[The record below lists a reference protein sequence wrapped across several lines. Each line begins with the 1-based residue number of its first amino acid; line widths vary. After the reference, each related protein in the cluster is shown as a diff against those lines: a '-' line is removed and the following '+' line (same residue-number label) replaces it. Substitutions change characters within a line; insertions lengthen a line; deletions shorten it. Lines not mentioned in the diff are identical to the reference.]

1 MVGIETMDNLNSRLI
16 KYYIRQNYPV
26 RVVDT
31 GSSQYRV
38 SLPDLPG
45 CEVLGTD
52 LDSLYGRLEI
62 LRQRWVREH
71 ILSGCP
77 VPMPSTY
84 LSEVTLPPKSVNQ
97 LTEERENLAP

>member
-1 MVGIETMDNLNSRLI
+1 MVGIETMDNLSSRLI

-31 GSSQYRV
+31 GTRFRV
-38 SLPDLPG
+38 RLPDLPG
-45 CEVLGTD
+45 CEVQGDELE
-52 LDSLYGRLEI
+52 SLYGRLEI
-62 LRQRWVREH
+62 LRQRWLREH

-77 VPMPSTY
+77 IPMPSTY

-97 LTEERENLAP
+97 LTEERKNQTA